1 MARYKGLGAIGLALG
16 VALAL
21 AGVTAAQ
28 SAGPEEVVD
37 EVTHELLEV
46 LDERGEELAD
56 APVALYDT
64 LAPLIEPHIAYDRIG
79 ARILGPYWRE
89 ADADTRQRFIRE
101 FQRSLLRT
109 YASRMEDYQGDVAI
123 RILGSRP
130 RDGGAQVGMEVD
142 TGSGSP
148 TRILYRLEQQD
159 GAWKLVDV
167 TAEGV
172 SLIHNYREDFRSRL
186 REKDLETVIDE
197 MAARNRELGFE

>member
-1 MARYKGLGAIGLALG
+1 MLRYRWLGGIGLALAA
-16 VALAL
+16 ALAL
-21 AGVTAAQ
+21 AGATVAQ
-28 SAGPEEVVD
+28 SAGPEAVVD

-46 LDERGEELAD
+46 LDERGEALSD
-56 APVALYDT
+56 DPVALYEA

-79 ARILGPYWRE
+79 ARILGPYWRK
-89 ADADTRQRFIRE
+89 ADAETRQRFIRE

>member
-1 MARYKGLGAIGLALG
+1 MLRYRWLGGIGLALAA
-16 VALAL
+16 ALAL
-21 AGVTAAQ
+21 AGATVAQ
-28 SAGPEEVVD
+28 SAGPETVVD

-46 LDERGEELAD
+46 LDERGEALSD
-56 APVALYDT
+56 DPVALYEA

-79 ARILGPYWRE
+79 AHILGPYWRK
-89 ADADTRQRFIRE
+89 ADAETRQRFIRE

>member
-1 MARYKGLGAIGLALG
+1 MLRYRWFGGIGLALAA
-16 VALAL
+16 ALAL
-21 AGVTAAQ
+21 AGATVAQ
-28 SAGPEEVVD
+28 SAGPEAVVD

-46 LDERGEELAD
+46 LDERGEALSD
-56 APVALYDT
+56 DPVALYEA

-79 ARILGPYWRE
+79 ARILGPYWRK
-89 ADADTRQRFIRE
+89 ADAETRQRFIRE